1 MMARGQQE
9 YRKPEER
16 SLADLM
22 VGHRV
27 ILQYLVGP
35 KLDPDNPD
43 EEVRGQPEAVTG
55 AYWLH
60 ASSRTGIEISR
71 SLSAEATDLFFV
83 PWSSILML
91 NGVSRRE
98 LEVEAGESFA
108 IDRQEL
114 LERLGDPQA
123 KEDSDVGL
131 DARRYLTYNPDDE
144 EVRQALKQ
152 LPRSYQFP

>member
-1 MMARGQQE
+1 VTTRREE
-9 YRKPEER
+9 YRRPEER
-16 SLADLM
+16 TLADLM

-27 ILQYLVGP
+27 ILQHLVGP

-55 AYWLH
+55 HFWLH
-60 ASSRTGIEISR
+60 TSSRTGIEISR

-83 PWSSILML
+83 PWSSILVL
-91 NGVSRRE
+91 NGVSRSE
-98 LEVEAGESFA
+98 LEEEAGESFA
-108 IDRQEL
+108 IDRQKL

-123 KEDSDVGL
+123 KDSAVGL
-131 DARRYLTYNPDDE
+131 DARRYLTYNPNDE
-144 EVRQALKQ
+144 EVRQALEQ

>member
-1 MMARGQQE
+1 MMGRGQEE

-16 SLADLM
+16 TLADLM

-27 ILQYLVGP
+27 ILQHLVGP

-43 EEVRGQPEAVTG
+43 EEVRGQPEAVTS

-60 ASSRTGIEISR
+60 TSSRTGIEISR

-83 PWSSILML
+83 PWSSILVL
-91 NGVSRRE
+91 NGVSRSE
-98 LEVEAGESFA
+98 LEEEAGESFA
-108 IDRQEL
+108 IDRQKL

-123 KEDSDVGL
+123 KDSGVGL
-131 DARRYLTYNPDDE
+131 DARRYLNYNPNDE
-144 EVRQALKQ
+144 EVRQALEQ

>member
-16 SLADLM
+16 TLADLM

-35 KLDPDNPD
+35 ELDPDNPD

-83 PWSSILML
+83 PWSSILAL

-98 LEVEAGESFA
+98 LEDEAGESFA
-108 IDRQEL
+108 IDRQKL

-123 KEDSDVGL
+123 QEDSAVGL
-131 DARRYLTYNPDDE
+131 DARRYLTYNPNDE

>member
-1 MMARGQQE
+1 MMARGQEQ

-16 SLADLM
+16 TLADLM

-27 ILQYLVGP
+27 ILQHLVGP

-55 AYWLH
+55 PFWLH

-91 NGVSRRE
+91 NGVSRSE

-108 IDRQEL
+108 IDRQKL

-123 KEDSDVGL
+123 QEDSGVGL
-131 DARRYLTYNPDDE
+131 DARRYLNYNPDDE
-144 EVRQALKQ
+144 EVRQALEQ

>member
-1 MMARGQQE
+1 MLPVAIKERQGKIDDGRGQVE

-16 SLADLM
+16 TLADLM

-27 ILQYLVGP
+27 ILQHVVGP

-60 ASSRTGIEISR
+60 ASSRTGVEISR

-83 PWSSILML
+83 PWSSVLMV
-91 NGVSRRE
+91 NGESRRE
-98 LEVEAGESFA
+98 FEEEARESFA
-108 IDRQEL
+108 IDR
-114 LERLGDPQA
+114 
-123 KEDSDVGL
+123 
-131 DARRYLTYNPDDE
+131 
-144 EVRQALKQ
+144 
-152 LPRSYQFP
+152 

>member
-1 MMARGQQE
+1 VTTRREEFMR
-9 YRKPEER
+9 PEER
-16 SLADLM
+16 TLADLM

-27 ILQYLVGP
+27 ILQHLVGP

-60 ASSRTGIEISR
+60 ASSRKGIEISR

-83 PWSSILML
+83 PWSSILVL
-91 NGVSRRE
+91 NGVSRSE
-98 LEVEAGESFA
+98 LEEEAGASFA
-108 IDRQEL
+108 IDRQKL

-123 KEDSDVGL
+123 KDIDVGL
-131 DARRYLTYNPDDE
+131 DARRYLSYNPDDE
-144 EVRQALKQ
+144 EVRQALEQ
-152 LPRSYQFP
+152 LPRSHQFP